1 MKKYVKLVCI
11 SYLGSFLR
19 NAVYLL
25 KDWMKFKTDSL
36 FMTRMW
42 NVATMYYSI
51 FIFFHKHKLTY
62 FWFYFVFLFPA
73 FTRCWSLD
81 VFCLNWK
88 NLKPAAHRLVWYPV
102 TWDCRQWLLRSLRW
116 HRQKELTQ
124 SRASVWPLLLLSV
137 GRTLFSLAYLL
148 FYRRRG

>member
-1 MKKYVKLVCI
+1 
-11 SYLGSFLR
+11 
-19 NAVYLL
+19 
-25 KDWMKFKTDSL
+25 
-36 FMTRMW
+36 
-42 NVATMYYSI
+42 MYYSI
-51 FIFFHKHKLTY
+51 FIFFHKLKLTY

-102 TWDCRQWLLRSLRW
+102 RWDCRQWLLRSLRW

-124 SRASVWPLLLLSV
+124 CRASVWPLPATLYGQNTFLS
-137 GRTLFSLAYLL
+137 SLPAVLEKLEVRPSMGISVSLSTPQGAVYDLDI
-148 FYRRRG
+148 